1 LAPSAASLLRVRE
14 GWPGFLTGHPC
25 PDQKGGDFLSP
36 PPAGPDRPALT
47 AGAKGT
53 LKIKSNVK
61 SQGSQAERG
70 GYAAGSLWGPHFQ
83 TLWVGRM
90 RSRVILFLS
99 LLLCVAPTHADKI
112 RDLAQVA
119 GVRSNQLIGYGLVVG
134 LDGSG
139 DQTTQAPFTTQ
150 SLENMLQQFG
160 ITVPANVRPQLKNAA
175 AVTVTAQLPPF
186 AKPGQAIDVTV
197 ASIGNA
203 KSIRGGELL
212 MTPLRGADG
221 NVYAMAQGSV
231 VVGGISAQGK
241 SGSSVQV
248 NISASGRV
256 PNGATVERS
265 VASSFGQGGDLV
277 LNLNTPDFTTAAR
290 VAEAVNRAYGAGTA
304 QAVDGGSVAVRGPA
318 DPAQRV
324 SWLGMI
330 QALDVQPGDAPARV
344 VVNSRTGTVVI
355 GSDVKVSAA
364 AVAHGS
370 IQVTISEQP
379 QVSQP
384 APFSRGGQTVVV
396 PSSSVQVSEDGAHM
410 FKFGPNVSLDSIV
423 RAVNQVGASP
433 TDLISI
439 LQALKQAG
447 ALHAELVVI

>member
-1 LAPSAASLLRVRE
+1 
-14 GWPGFLTGHPC
+14 
-25 PDQKGGDFLSP
+25 
-36 PPAGPDRPALT
+36 
-47 AGAKGT
+47 
-53 LKIKSNVK
+53 
-61 SQGSQAERG
+61 
-70 GYAAGSLWGPHFQ
+70 
-83 TLWVGRM
+83 M
-90 RSRVILFLS
+90 RSRIMLFVA
-99 LLLCVAPTHADKI
+99 LLLLAATAHADKI

-175 AVTVTAQLPPF
+175 AVMVTAQLPPF

-277 LNLNTPDFTTAAR
+277 LNLNTQDFTTAAR
-290 VAEAVNRAYGAGTA
+290 IAEAVNRAYGAGTA

-330 QALDVQPGDAPARV
+330 QSLEVQPGDAPARV

-410 FKFGPNVSLDSIV
+410 FKFGPGASLDTIV

-447 ALHAELVVI
+447 ALRAELVVI

>member
-1 LAPSAASLLRVRE
+1 MNGFCFDRYTLARLR
-14 GWPGFLTGHPC
+14 
-25 PDQKGGDFLSP
+25 
-36 PPAGPDRPALT
+36 
-47 AGAKGT
+47 
-53 LKIKSNVK
+53 
-61 SQGSQAERG
+61 ERG
-70 GYAAGSLWGPHFQ
+70 MSVLRGVAI
-83 TLWVGRM
+83 V
-90 RSRVILFLS
+90 
-99 LLLCVAPTHADKI
+99 LCASFSVNQPVHADKI
-112 RDLAQVA
+112 RDLAQVG
-119 GVRSNQLIGYGLVVG
+119 GVRTNQLIGYGLVVG

-150 SLENMLQQFG
+150 SLENMLVQFG

-175 AVTVTAQLPPF
+175 AVTITAQLPPF
-186 AKPGQAIDVTV
+186 AKPGQTIDVTV

-265 VASSFGQGGDLV
+265 VASSFANSNGDLM
-277 LNLNTPDFTTAAR
+277 LNLNTPDFTTATR
-290 VAEAVNRAYGAGTA
+290 IAEAVNRTYGAGTA
-304 QAVDGGSVAVRGPA
+304 NAVDGGSVAVRGPA
-318 DPAQRV
+318 DAAQRV
-324 SWLGMI
+324 AWLGAI
-330 QALDVQPGDAPARV
+330 QALDVNPGDAPARV

-355 GSDVKVSAA
+355 GSDVRVTPA
-364 AVAHGS
+364 AVAHGA

-379 QVSQP
+379 SVSQP
-384 APFSRGGQTVVV
+384 EAFSKGQTVVV
-396 PSSSVQVSEDGAHM
+396 PNSSVQVSEDGGHM
-410 FKFGPNVSLDSIV
+410 FKFGPGTNLDTIV

-433 TDLISI
+433 SDLISI

>member
-1 LAPSAASLLRVRE
+1 MNTRLVIGLIKHVLASTAAAVSLL
-14 GWPGFLTGHPC
+14 
-25 PDQKGGDFLSP
+25 
-36 PPAGPDRPALT
+36 
-47 AGAKGT
+47 
-53 LKIKSNVK
+53 I
-61 SQGSQAERG
+61 
-70 GYAAGSLWGPHFQ
+70 AAN
-83 TLWVGRM
+83 
-90 RSRVILFLS
+90 
-99 LLLCVAPTHADKI
+99 AHADKV

-160 ITVPANVRPQLKNAA
+160 VTVPANARPQLKNAA
-175 AVTVTAQLPPF
+175 AVTITADLPPF
-186 AKPGQAIDVTV
+186 AKPGQVIDVTV

-212 MTPLRGADG
+212 MAPLRGADG
-221 NVYAMAQGSV
+221 NTYAIAQGSV

-248 NISASGRV
+248 NISASGRI

-265 VASSFGQGGDLV
+265 VASAFGQSADLM
-277 LNLNTPDFTTAAR
+277 LNLNTPDFVTASRIVDAI
-290 VAEAVNRAYGAGTA
+290 NRIYGAGTA
-304 QAVDGGSVAVRGPA
+304 RAQDGGSVVVRGPV
-318 DPAQRV
+318 DPSQKVA
-324 SWLGMI
+324 WLGAI
-330 QALDVQPGDAPARV
+330 QGIDVTPGDAPARV

-355 GSDVKVSAA
+355 GSDVRVSAA
-364 AVAHGS
+364 AVAHGA

-379 QVSQP
+379 AVSQP
-384 APFSRGGQTVVV
+384 NAFGGGQTAVVQN
-396 PSSSVQVSEDGAHM
+396 SSVSVSEDGAHM
-410 FKFGPNVSLDSIV
+410 FKFGPGVSLDSIV
-423 RAVNQVGASP
+423 RAVNQVGAAPS
-433 TDLISI
+433 DLISI

>member
-1 LAPSAASLLRVRE
+1 MNGFCFDRYTLARVRE
-14 GWPGFLTGHPC
+14 
-25 PDQKGGDFLSP
+25 
-36 PPAGPDRPALT
+36 
-47 AGAKGT
+47 
-53 LKIKSNVK
+53 
-61 SQGSQAERG
+61 RG
-70 GYAAGSLWGPHFQ
+70 MSVLRGVAI
-83 TLWVGRM
+83 V
-90 RSRVILFLS
+90 
-99 LLLCVAPTHADKI
+99 LCASFSVNQPVHADKI
-112 RDLAQVA
+112 RDLAQVG
-119 GVRSNQLIGYGLVVG
+119 GVRTNQLIGYGLVVG

-150 SLENMLQQFG
+150 SLENMLVQFG

-175 AVTVTAQLPPF
+175 AVTITAQLPPF
-186 AKPGQAIDVTV
+186 AKPGQTIDVTV

-265 VASSFGQGGDLV
+265 VASSFANSNGDLM
-277 LNLNTPDFTTAAR
+277 LNLNTPDFTTATR
-290 VAEAVNRAYGAGTA
+290 IAEAVNRTYGAGTA
-304 QAVDGGSVAVRGPA
+304 NAVDGGSVAVRGPA
-318 DPAQRV
+318 DAAQRV
-324 SWLGMI
+324 AWLGAI
-330 QALDVQPGDAPARV
+330 QALDVNPGDAPARV

-355 GSDVKVSAA
+355 GSDVRVTPA
-364 AVAHGS
+364 AVAHGA

-379 QVSQP
+379 SVSQP
-384 APFSRGGQTVVV
+384 EAFSKGQTVVV
-396 PSSSVQVSEDGAHM
+396 PNSSVQVSEDGGHM
-410 FKFGPNVSLDSIV
+410 FKFGPGTNLDTIV

-433 TDLISI
+433 SDLISI

>member
-1 LAPSAASLLRVRE
+1 MNTLRVSGKLMLARM
-14 GWPGFLTGHPC
+14 GRAL
-25 PDQKGGDFLSP
+25 LSM
-36 PPAGPDRPALT
+36 
-47 AGAKGT
+47 
-53 LKIKSNVK
+53 S
-61 SQGSQAERG
+61 RG
-70 GYAAGSLWGPHFQ
+70 VAI
-83 TLWVGRM
+83 V
-90 RSRVILFLS
+90 
-99 LLLCVAPTHADKI
+99 LCASMSVSTPVHADKI

-139 DQTTQAPFTTQ
+139 DQTTQTPFTTQ
-150 SLENMLQQFG
+150 SLENMLVQFG
-160 ITVPANVRPQLKNAA
+160 ITVPASARPQLKNAA

-186 AKPGQAIDVTV
+186 AKPGQVIDITV

-212 MTPLRGADG
+212 MTPMRGADG

-231 VVGGISAQGK
+231 VVGGVSASGK

-265 VASSFGQGGDLV
+265 VASSFASNGGDLV

-290 VAEAVNRAYGAGTA
+290 VAEAVNRAYGVGTA
-304 QAVDGGSVAVRGPA
+304 SALDGGSVSVRGPA
-318 DPAQRV
+318 DPSQRV
-324 SWLGMI
+324 AWLGAI
-330 QALDVQPGDAPARV
+330 QGIEVAPGDAPARV

-355 GSDVKVSAA
+355 GSEVRVTPA

-384 APFSRGGQTVVV
+384 EPFSKGQTAVVQN
-396 PSSSVQVSEDGAHM
+396 SNVQVSEDGGHM
-410 FKFGPNVSLDSIV
+410 FKFGPGTNLDTIV

-433 TDLISI
+433 SDLISI

>member
-1 LAPSAASLLRVRE
+1 MNYPIAMRGAAAFAFAILALLA
-14 GWPGFLTGHPC
+14 TTH
-25 PDQKGGDFLSP
+25 
-36 PPAGPDRPALT
+36 A
-47 AGAKGT
+47 
-53 LKIKSNVK
+53 
-61 SQGSQAERG
+61 
-70 GYAAGSLWGPHFQ
+70 
-83 TLWVGRM
+83 
-90 RSRVILFLS
+90 
-99 LLLCVAPTHADKI
+99 HADKV

-160 ITVPANVRPQLKNAA
+160 VTIPASARPQLKNAA
-175 AVTVTAQLPPF
+175 AVTITAELPPF
-186 AKPGQAIDVTV
+186 AKPGQTIDITV

-212 MTPLRGADG
+212 MAPLRGADG
-221 NVYAMAQGSV
+221 NTYAIAQGSV
-231 VVGGISAQGK
+231 VVGGVSAQGK

-265 VASSFGQGGDLV
+265 VASSFGQGGDLM
-277 LNLNTPDFTTAAR
+277 LNLNTPDFITSAR
-290 VAEAVNRAYGAGTA
+290 IADAINRAYGAGTA
-304 QAVDGGSVAVRGPA
+304 RAQDGGSVAVRGPVDA
-318 DPAQRV
+318 SQKVA
-324 SWLGMI
+324 WLGAI
-330 QALDVQPGDAPARV
+330 QALEVTPGDAPARV

-355 GSDVKVSAA
+355 GSDVRVSAA

-379 QVSQP
+379 AVSQP
-384 APFSRGGQTVVV
+384 NAFGQGQTVVV
-396 PSSSVQVSEDGAHM
+396 PNSSVSVSEDGGHM
-410 FKFGPNVSLDSIV
+410 FKFGPGASLDSIV
-423 RAVNQVGASP
+423 RAVNQVGAAPS
-433 TDLISI
+433 DLISI

>member
-1 LAPSAASLLRVRE
+1 MNGLYFDRYTLARARERALSVLRGVAIVLCASFSVNQ
-14 GWPGFLTGHPC
+14 P
-25 PDQKGGDFLSP
+25 
-36 PPAGPDRPALT
+36 
-47 AGAKGT
+47 
-53 LKIKSNVK
+53 V
-61 SQGSQAERG
+61 
-70 GYAAGSLWGPHFQ
+70 
-83 TLWVGRM
+83 
-90 RSRVILFLS
+90 
-99 LLLCVAPTHADKI
+99 HADKI
-112 RDLAQVA
+112 RDLAQVG
-119 GVRSNQLIGYGLVVG
+119 GVRTNQLIGYGLVVG

-150 SLENMLQQFG
+150 SLENMLVQFG

-175 AVTVTAQLPPF
+175 AVTITAQLPPF
-186 AKPGQAIDVTV
+186 AKPGQTIDITV

-231 VVGGISAQGK
+231 VVGGVSAQGK

-265 VASSFGQGGDLV
+265 VASSFANSNGDLM
-277 LNLNTPDFTTAAR
+277 LNLNTPDFTTATR
-290 VAEAVNRAYGAGTA
+290 IAEAVNRTYGAGTA
-304 QAVDGGSVAVRGPA
+304 NAVDGGSVAVRGPA
-318 DPAQRV
+318 DAAQRV
-324 SWLGMI
+324 AWLGAI
-330 QALDVQPGDAPARV
+330 QALDVNPGDAPARV

-355 GSDVKVSAA
+355 GSEVRVTPA
-364 AVAHGS
+364 AVAHGA

-379 QVSQP
+379 TVSQP
-384 APFSRGGQTVVV
+384 EAFSRGQTTVVQN
-396 PSSSVQVSEDGAHM
+396 SNVQVSEDGGHM
-410 FKFGPNVSLDSIV
+410 FKFGPGTNLDTIV

-433 TDLISI
+433 SDLISI

>member
-1 LAPSAASLLRVRE
+1 MGVELRLVASAPS
-14 GWPGFLTGHPC
+14 
-25 PDQKGGDFLSP
+25 
-36 PPAGPDRPALT
+36 PAR
-47 AGAKGT
+47 
-53 LKIKSNVK
+53 
-61 SQGSQAERG
+61 RG
-70 GYAAGSLWGPHFQ
+70 GLGWGGA
-83 TLWVGRM
+83 LA
-90 RSRVILFLS
+90 
-99 LLLCVAPTHADKI
+99 LLLCAFIPLAHADKI
-112 RDLAQVA
+112 RDLAQVG

-150 SLENMLQQFG
+150 SLENMLVQFG

-175 AVTVTAQLPPF
+175 AVTITAQLPPF
-186 AKPGQAIDVTV
+186 AKPGQTIDVTV

-265 VASSFGQGGDLV
+265 VASSFANSNGDLM
-277 LNLNTPDFTTAAR
+277 LNLNTPDFTTATR
-290 VAEAVNRAYGAGTA
+290 IAEAVNRTYGAGTA
-304 QAVDGGSVAVRGPA
+304 NAMDGGSVAVRGPA
-318 DPAQRV
+318 DASQRV
-324 SWLGMI
+324 AWLGAI
-330 QALDVQPGDAPARV
+330 QALDVNPGDAPARV

-355 GSDVKVSAA
+355 GSEVRVTPA
-364 AVAHGS
+364 AVAHGA
-370 IQVTISEQP
+370 IQVTISEQSS
-379 QVSQP
+379 VSQP
-384 APFSRGGQTVVV
+384 EAFSKGQTVVV
-396 PSSSVQVSEDGAHM
+396 PNSNVQVSEDGGHM
-410 FKFGPNVSLDSIV
+410 FKFGPGTNLDTIV

-433 TDLISI
+433 SDLISI